1 MVAPPAPGDST
12 AVPVTPVNADS
23 LGTGWNH
30 FMVCV
35 NRRIGKPACA
45 GAAIAE
51 ALETELRQRHLAIP
65 VERAVCLGACDQG
78 PNVRLAPGGRFY
90 HQVTVAAVAELVE
103 DACKL
108 AGKPATR

>member
-1 MVAPPAPGDST
+1 MAIPPVPGDCT
-12 AVPVTPVNADS
+12 AVPVTPANAEKP
-23 LGTGWNH
+23 GAGWNH

-45 GAAIAE
+45 GAALAD
-51 ALETELRQRHLAIP
+51 ALETELRERQLAIA

-90 HQVTVAAVAELVE
+90 HQVTVAGIAQLVD

-108 AGKPATR
+108 AGSPVTR